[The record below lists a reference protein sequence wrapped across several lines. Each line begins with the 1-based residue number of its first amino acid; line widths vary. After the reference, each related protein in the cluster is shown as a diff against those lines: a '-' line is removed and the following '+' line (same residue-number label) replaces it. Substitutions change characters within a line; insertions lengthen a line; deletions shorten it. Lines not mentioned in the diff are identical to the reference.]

1 MEELRPLTISN
12 STKSLP
18 SVLLTSDMKKYVF
31 VQPVQPSLIL
41 AQTIYSLLHKHFKV
55 EALTAGTFTLKGVKY
70 MCAEAHQDCI
80 ELKPWLDY
88 LWTSK
93 HNYNRLF
100 NPTSLFR
107 IYLINLYFPVF
118 KTKKLLVLN
127 KKDQF
132 VVEAYP
138 ILENKEG
145 ISFDPISIGN
155 TDMTKQ
161 SYRKLF
167 RYMRKELK
175 KSLEEFEALHHDTL
189 YTNLKYQVSLYPEI
203 RNQHWGELKKCFD
216 EGFKKD
222 IKKEVEHY
230 LMKL

>member
-161 SYRKLF
+161 SYR
-167 RYMRKELK
+167 RSEEHTSELQ
-175 KSLEEFEALHHDTL
+175 SRPHLVCRL
-189 YTNLKYQVSLYPEI
+189 
-203 RNQHWGELKKCFD
+203 
-216 EGFKKD
+216 
-222 IKKEVEHY
+222 
-230 LMKL
+230 